1 MDKFIRFTGV
11 YQDFKP
17 NKVDTTLSD
26 WAADGWSE
34 EPKFALGYSYVQMKA
49 ILIQILGRR
58 VLETLM
64 RSEGKLVD
72 QPSFTLAWTI
82 VYHYIHRPDPTYDLQ
97 TSLIVNLIA
106 SKSNTQALNKAKAFS
121 VADRYVEQCGFDA
134 AYSQSIKECL
144 FEGGALSSLWWSMIH
159 Y

>member
-11 YQDFKP
+11 YQDIKP
-17 NKVDTTLSD
+17 NKVDTNLSD
-26 WAADGWSE
+26 WSTDGWSQ
-34 EPKFALGYSYVQMKA
+34 EPKFALGFSYVEMKA
-49 ILIQILGRR
+49 ALIKILGRR
-58 VLETLM
+58 VLDTLM
-64 RSEGKLVD
+64 TSEGKLID
-72 QPSFTLAWTI
+72 QSSFTLAWTI
-82 VYHYIHRPDPTYDLQ
+82 VYQYVNRPDPTYDLQ

-121 VADRYVEQCGFDA
+121 IADRLVEQCGFDA
-134 AYSQSIKECL
+134 PYAQSIKEYL